1 MKRERGILGWL
12 FGGSDAK
19 QADPA
24 EVPPPAPVSGETRA
38 RVDGEGPKAD
48 LLERFESRGEIGRGG
63 MATVYHVV
71 DRNLL
76 RHSAMKVLAPEL
88 GRRESYRLRFLEE
101 AQIGGQLDHPNIVP
115 VHELGIDDNGA
126 LYFTMKRVVGET
138 LEGWLERDAGP
149 RTVQMIGP
157 YLEVLVKICD
167 ALSFAHSRGVVHRDL
182 KPANI
187 MIGSHSQVYLM
198 DWGLARIIDT
208 QSASTKQSGPRSI
221 ATTRDRDNVELD
233 EEGMVAGS
241 LEYMPP
247 EQAKAHNHLVDE
259 RSDVFA
265 LGAVLYHV
273 ITGYAPFRADDLRER
288 VAKAQAAD
296 FTPVELM
303 EWANPL
309 PRRLGRIAERAM
321 SYDPEQRY
329 QSAEELKQELLTYQR
344 GAIDLPMRVY
354 PPGAAIVEQG
364 DIGHE
369 AYLVKF
375 GTCRA
380 WKDVDG
386 QRIQLGTLTQGDVF
400 GETAVLASKPRT
412 ATVAAVDEVT
422 VAVVDAETL
431 TEGVVLNNWLG
442 PFVRALAQRYV
453 ALDQR
458 FERAVS
464 AGRRRKSDS

>member
-1 MKRERGILGWL
+1 MAGMKRERGILGWL
-12 FGGSDAK
+12 FGGGNDDESERAK
-19 QADPA
+19 
-24 EVPPPAPVSGETRA
+24 VPPPLPASGETRA
-38 RVDGEGPKAD
+38 RVDGEEPKD
-48 LLERFESRGEIGRGG
+48 NLLDRFESRGEIGRGG

-88 GRRESYRLRFLEE
+88 AQQESYRLRFLEE

-115 VHELGIDDNGA
+115 VHELGVDDDGA

-138 LEGWLERDAGP
+138 LESWLERDAGP
-149 RTVQMIGP
+149 RSVQMIGP
-157 YLEVLVKICD
+157 YLEVLVKVCD
-167 ALSFAHSRGVVHRDL
+167 AISFAHSRGVVHRDI

-198 DWGLARIIDT
+198 DWGLARIIGL
-208 QSASTKQSGPRSI
+208 QNGSAKPGGRRSI
-221 ATTRDRDNVELD
+221 ATTRDRKNVELD

-241 LEYMPP
+241 LNYMPP

-273 ITGYAPFRADDLRER
+273 ITGRAPYTADDLRER

-296 FTPVELM
+296 FTPVEDLV
-303 EWANPL
+303 WANPL
-309 PRRLGRIAERAM
+309 PRRLGMIAQRAM
-321 SYDPEQRY
+321 SFDPKERY
-329 QSAEELKQELLTYQR
+329 PSAEALKQDLLNYQR
-344 GAIDLPMRVY
+344 GAIDLPLRVY
-354 PPGAAIVEQG
+354 PPGAVIVKQG
-364 DIGHE
+364 DVGHE
-369 AYLVKF
+369 AYMIKF
-375 GTCRA
+375 GICRA
-380 WKDVDG
+380 WKDVG
-386 QRIQLGTLTQGDVF
+386 GEHIQLGTLTQGDVF

-412 ATVAAVDEVT
+412 ATVEAVDEVT

-442 PFVRALAQRYV
+442 AFVRALAQRYV

-458 FERAVS
+458 FERALS
-464 AGRRRKSDS
+464 SKR

>member
-1 MKRERGILGWL
+1 MAGMKRERGILGWL
-12 FGGSDAK
+12 FGGGDDDQPERPKA
-19 QADPA
+19 
-24 EVPPPAPVSGETRA
+24 PPPLPASGETRA
-38 RVDGEGPKAD
+38 RVGGEGPKVD
-48 LLERFESRGEIGRGG
+48 LLDRFESRGEIGRGG

-88 GRRESYRLRFLEE
+88 ARQESYRLRFLEE

-115 VHELGIDDNGA
+115 VHELGSDDDGA

-138 LEGWLERDAGP
+138 LESWLTRDAGP
-149 RTVQMIGP
+149 RSVQMIGP
-157 YLEVLVKICD
+157 YLEVLVKVCD
-167 ALSFAHSRGVVHRDL
+167 AISFAHSRGVVHRDI

-187 MIGSHSQVYLM
+187 MIGSYSQVYLM
-198 DWGLARIIDT
+198 DWGLARIIGVQDT
-208 QSASTKQSGPRSI
+208 SSGKQGGRRSI

-273 ITGYAPFRADDLRER
+273 ITGRAPYTSDDLRER
-288 VAKAQAAD
+288 VEMAQHAR
-296 FTPVELM
+296 FTPVEDIV
-303 EWANPL
+303 WANPL
-309 PRRLGRIAERAM
+309 PRRLGLIAERAM
-321 SYDPEQRY
+321 SFDPAERY
-329 QSAEELKQELLTYQR
+329 QSAEELKQDLLNYQR
-344 GAIDLPMRVY
+344 GAIDLPLRVY
-354 PPGAAIVEQG
+354 PPGSVIVKQG
-364 DIGHE
+364 DVGHE
-369 AYLVKF
+369 AYMVKF
-375 GTCRA
+375 GICRA
-380 WKDVDG
+380 WKDVG
-386 QRIQLGTLTQGDVF
+386 GEQIQLGTLTQGDVF

-412 ATVAAVDEVT
+412 ATVEAVDEVT

-453 ALDQR
+453 VLDQR

-464 AGRRRKSDS
+464 KKR

>member
-1 MKRERGILGWL
+1 MARERGILGWL

-19 QADPA
+19 KTEPA
-24 EVPPPAPVSGETRA
+24 EPRPSPSSSETRA

-88 GRRESYRLRFLEE
+88 ARQESYRLRFLEE

-115 VHELGIDDNGA
+115 VHELGVDDNGA

-138 LEGWLERDAGP
+138 LEDWLERDAGP
-149 RTVQMIGP
+149 RSVQMIGP
-157 YLEVLVKICD
+157 YLEVLVKVCD
-167 ALSFAHSRGVVHRDL
+167 AISFAHSRGVVHRDL

-198 DWGLARIIDT
+198 DWGLARIIGA
-208 QSASTKQSGPRSI
+208 QSAPSDNAGRRSI

-241 LEYMPP
+241 LSHMPP

-273 ITGYAPFRADDLRER
+273 ITGRAPFSAPDLREQ

-296 FTPVELM
+296 FTPVERM

-309 PRRLGRIAERAM
+309 PRRLGAIAERAM
-321 SYDPEQRY
+321 AYEPAARY
-329 QSAEELKQELLTYQR
+329 QSAEELKQDLLSYQR
-344 GAIDLPMRVY
+344 GAIDLPLRRY
-354 PPGAAIVEQG
+354 PPGSAIVTQG
-364 DIGHE
+364 DIGDE
-369 AYLVKF
+369 AYLIKF
-375 GTCRA
+375 GICRA
-380 WKDVDG
+380 WKEVDG
-386 QRIQLGTLTQGDVF
+386 ERIQLGTLSQGDVF

-412 ATVAAVDEVT
+412 ATVEAVDEVT

-453 ALDQR
+453 ALDRR

-464 AGRRRKSDS
+464 AGRKRGSGA